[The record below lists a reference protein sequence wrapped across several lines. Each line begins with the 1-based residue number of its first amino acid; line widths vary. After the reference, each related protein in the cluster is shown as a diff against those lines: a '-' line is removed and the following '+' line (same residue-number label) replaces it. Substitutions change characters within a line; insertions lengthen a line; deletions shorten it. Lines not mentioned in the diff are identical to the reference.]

1 MPWHGPRLDHE
12 DPKGHEVDH
21 VIRPVFAGGSNSCT
35 YDERVA
41 QRQDPSQPSD
51 MMTGVST
58 KTDMTIKT
66 PWHLWL
72 VGVIA
77 VLFNAIGAF
86 DYVMSMAQG
95 GSYMASAGMTP
106 AQIAHYQEMPIWMI
120 AVWTIGVWGAMLGS
134 VLILL
139 RHKLAVPVFAVSLAA
154 FLVSLIYT
162 YVLTDG
168 GEIMGGQMAI
178 ASVVITALLLF
189 FMWYS
194 WLMTKRN
201 VLR

>member
-1 MPWHGPRLDHE
+1 M
-12 DPKGHEVDH
+12 
-21 VIRPVFAGGSNSCT
+21 
-35 YDERVA
+35 
-41 QRQDPSQPSD
+41 
-51 MMTGVST
+51 ST
-58 KTDMTIKT
+58 MADMTIKT

-95 GSYMASAGMTP
+95 ASYMTSVGMTP
-106 AQIAHYQEMPIWMI
+106 AQIAHYQEMPIWMK
-120 AVWTIGVWGAMLGS
+120 ADWAIGVWGAMLSS

-139 RHKLAVPVFAVSLAA
+139 RNKLVFPVFAVSLAA

-162 YVLTDG
+162 YVLTGG
-168 GEIMGGQMAI
+168 GEIMGRQMAI
-178 ASVVITALLLF
+178 TSVVITALLVF

-194 WLMTKRN
+194 WLMTRRS

>member
-1 MPWHGPRLDHE
+1 MSAFG
-12 DPKGHEVDH
+12 EVDD
-21 VIRPVFAGGSNSCT
+21 RGT
-35 YDERVA
+35 
-41 QRQDPSQPSD
+41 
-51 MMTGVST
+51 MTAT
-58 KTDMTIKT
+58 TINT

-86 DYVMSMAQG
+86 DHVMSMAQG
-95 GSYMASAGMTP
+95 ASYMASAGMTP
-106 AQIAHYQEMPIWMI
+106 AQIAHYREMPTWMM
-120 AVWTIGVWGAMLGS
+120 AAWAIGVWGAMLGS

-139 RHKLAVPVFAVSLAA
+139 RNKRAFLAFAVSLAA
-154 FLVSLIYT
+154 FLASLIYT
-162 YVLTDG
+162 YALTDG

-178 ASVVITALLLF
+178 TSVVITALLLL

-194 WLMTKRN
+194 WLMRKRG

>member
-1 MPWHGPRLDHE
+1 MP
-12 DPKGHEVDH
+12 
-21 VIRPVFAGGSNSCT
+21 S
-35 YDERVA
+35 
-41 QRQDPSQPSD
+41 
-51 MMTGVST
+51 
-58 KTDMTIKT
+58 
-66 PWHLWL
+66 
-72 VGVIA
+72 
-77 VLFNAIGAF
+77 
-86 DYVMSMAQG
+86 
-95 GSYMASAGMTP
+95 
-106 AQIAHYQEMPIWMI
+106 WMV

-139 RHKLAVPVFAVSLAA
+139 RNTRAFLVFAVSLAA
-154 FLVSLIYT
+154 FLISLIYT

-194 WLMTKRN
+194 WLMTRRS

>member
-1 MPWHGPRLDHE
+1 
-12 DPKGHEVDH
+12 
-21 VIRPVFAGGSNSCT
+21 
-35 YDERVA
+35 
-41 QRQDPSQPSD
+41 
-51 MMTGVST
+51 MTEM
-58 KTDMTIKT
+58 KTRT

-72 VGVIA
+72 VGVTA
-77 VLFNAIGAF
+77 VLFNAIGVF

-95 GSYMASAGMTP
+95 ATYMASAGMTP
-106 AQIAHYQEMPIWMI
+106 AQIAHYQEMPIWMT

-139 RHKLAVPVFAVSLAA
+139 RNKLALSVFAVSLAA
-154 FLVSLIYT
+154 FLISLIYT

-168 GEIMGGQMAI
+168 GEIMGGKMAI
-178 ASVVITALLLF
+178 TSVVITVLLLF

-194 WLMTKRN
+194 WLMTKRS

>member
-1 MPWHGPRLDHE
+1 
-12 DPKGHEVDH
+12 
-21 VIRPVFAGGSNSCT
+21 
-35 YDERVA
+35 
-41 QRQDPSQPSD
+41 
-51 MMTGVST
+51 MTDTSLE
-58 KTDMTIKT
+58 T

-95 GSYMASAGMTP
+95 SSYMASAGMTP
-106 AQIAHYQEMPIWMI
+106 AQIAHYQEMPAWMI
-120 AVWTIGVWGAMLGS
+120 VVWTIGVWGAMLGA

-139 RHKLAVPVFAVSLAA
+139 RNKRASLVFGVSLAA
-154 FLVSLIYT
+154 FLVSLFYT

-178 ASVVITALLLF
+178 TNVVITALLLF

-194 WLMTKRN
+194 WLMTKRS

>member
-1 MPWHGPRLDHE
+1 M
-12 DPKGHEVDH
+12 
-21 VIRPVFAGGSNSCT
+21 
-35 YDERVA
+35 
-41 QRQDPSQPSD
+41 
-51 MMTGVST
+51 
-58 KTDMTIKT
+58 TDMTIRT

-95 GSYMASAGMTP
+95 RASYMASVGMSP
-106 AQIAHYQEMPIWMI
+106 AQIAHYEEMPIWMT

-134 VLILL
+134 VLVLL
-139 RHKLAVPVFAVSLAA
+139 RRKLAFTLFAVSLAA

-168 GEIMGGQMAI
+168 GEILGRQMAI
-178 ASVVITALLLF
+178 TSAVITALLLF

-194 WLMTKRN
+194 WLMTKRS

>member
-1 MPWHGPRLDHE
+1 MM
-12 DPKGHEVDH
+12 
-21 VIRPVFAGGSNSCT
+21 A
-35 YDERVA
+35 
-41 QRQDPSQPSD
+41 D
-51 MMTGVST
+51 MR
-58 KTDMTIKT
+58 IKT
-66 PWHLWL
+66 PWHLWV

-86 DYVMSMAQG
+86 DYVMNLVQG
-95 GSYMASAGMTP
+95 ASYLASAGMTP
-106 AQIAHYQEMPIWMI
+106 AQIAHYQEMPIWMRVVW
-120 AVWTIGVWGAMLGS
+120 AVGVWGAMLGS

-139 RHKLAVPVFAVSLAA
+139 RKKLAFTVFAVSLAA

-162 YVLTDG
+162 YVLTSG

-178 ASVVITALLLF
+178 TNVVITVLLLF

-194 WLMTKRN
+194 RLMTKRS